1 MPFDTYDFESITEQ
15 RRKSIAQTIRPISLE
30 EVKKLGQELFKYAD
44 DPWRDAF
51 NQFLAEHP
59 GCSFYHADASEG
71 VNILYCPDKDRGI
84 WFVPGTGL
92 GPLQERGK
100 KAMKDSIGLQK

>member
-1 MPFDTYDFESITEQ
+1 MPFDTFDFDSVTEK
-15 RRKSIAQTIRPISLE
+15 RRQSIAQSIRQLSLE
-30 EVKKLGQELFKYAD
+30 DVKKMGQQLFKYAD

-51 NQFLAEHP
+51 NQFLGENP
-59 GCSFYHADASEG
+59 GATFYHADASEG

-92 GPLQERGK
+92 GPLQETGRRT
-100 KAMKDSIGLQK
+100 MKGSIK